1 MVKQILNKNYTFVV
15 TTPRG
20 CTDLLISEI
29 QKLGV
34 KHVRQRWG
42 GAEFEGSV
50 ALAYK
55 VCLWS
60 RIANRVLMP
69 LKEFEIESTDDLYA
83 SAQEINWMEHLR
95 VDGTLR
101 VDCQIFRSP
110 AISHSHYAALKVK
123 DAVVDQFRSKAGTRP
138 SVDVKNPDIR
148 VHVRVNE
155 KLATFCLDL
164 SGESLHRRGYRKEG
178 NLAPLKENI
187 AAAVLYRSGWP
198 KVAVMGGALV
208 DPMCGSGTLVIEAAL
223 MAFDIA
229 PGLLRSRPGF
239 MGWTQHRESDW
250 KMLLDE
256 ANDRR
261 CIRERPS
268 LALIGTDKDPSAIA
282 DARANAE
289 RAGINEYV
297 KISEQ
302 DFRDSKPPSVDCGL
316 LVTNP
321 PYGERLGS
329 EHELRRLYADLGG
342 LIKKRFDGWKAAVFT
357 GRPDLGKEL
366 GMRAILTNKFNNGSI
381 DCRLFRFEVNEKFF
395 VSLAP
400 SEKKV
405 SPGAQMLANRLKKNL
420 RLLGRWARRKNIHCY
435 RLYDA
440 DLPEYAL
447 AIDLYQSKHLWA
459 HVQEYK
465 APKNVDVHRAKVR
478 LEEALRILPETLG
491 ISPERVRFKVRQRQ
505 QGSNQ
510 YERANV
516 QGKFYEVHEG
526 RGRFWV
532 NFDEYIDTGLFLD
545 NRLVRELIG
554 SKSFGR
560 NFLNLFSYT
569 GTASVFAAL
578 GGALST
584 TTVDMSKT
592 YIEWAKRN
600 FVLNGLAAGTNHAF
614 QANCLEWLKQNHTER
629 YGLIFVD
636 PPTFSNSKRM
646 EGHFDIQRD
655 HVKLL
660 HDVARLLSGDGE
672 IIFSTNFRRFKM
684 DSSGFPEWQIEDL
697 TSQTIDRDFERRS
710 NIHACWSLKRPS

>member
-1 MVKQILNKNYTFVV
+1 VV

-20 CTDLLISEI
+20 CTDLLISEL
-29 QKLGV
+29 QNLGA
-34 KHVRQRWG
+34 KKIRQRWG
-42 GAEFEGSV
+42 GAGFSGSV

-60 RIANRVLMP
+60 RLANRVLMP
-69 LKEFEIESTDDLYA
+69 LQEFEVGSTDDLYT
-83 SAQEINWMEHLR
+83 SAKQIDWMEHLR
-95 VDGTLR
+95 VDGTLA

-110 AISHSHYAALKVK
+110 TISHSHYASLKVK
-123 DAVVDQFRSKAGTRP
+123 DAVVDQFRNKKGTRP

-148 VHVRVNE
+148 IHVRVNE
-155 KLATFCLDL
+155 KLATLCLDL
-164 SGESLHRRGYRKEG
+164 SGESLHRRGYRKSG

-187 AAAVLYRSGWP
+187 AAAILYRSGWP
-198 KVAVMGGALV
+198 EVAASGGSLL

-229 PGLLRSRPGF
+229 PGLFRSRPGF
-239 MGWTQHRESDW
+239 MCWTQHRESDW
-250 KMLLDE
+250 KNLLDE

-261 CIRERPS
+261 CTRQTSS
-268 LALIGTDKDPSAIA
+268 LDLVGTDKDPSVIVN
-282 DARANAE
+282 ARVNAE
-289 RAGINEYV
+289 RAGI
-297 KISEQ
+297 SEHVNIFQQ
-302 DFRDSKPPSVDCGL
+302 DFRDSKPPTEGGGL

-329 EHELRRLYADLGG
+329 ERELRRLYADLGG
-342 LIKKRFDGWKAAVFT
+342 LIKTRFDGWKAAIFT

-366 GMRAILTNKFNNGSI
+366 GMRPILTNKFNNGAI
-381 DCRLFRFEVNEKFF
+381 DCRLFRFEVNESFF
-395 VSLAP
+395 VSTVP
-400 SEKKV
+400 NEKKV
-405 SPGAQMLANRLKKNL
+405 SSGAQMLANRLKKNQ
-420 RLLGRWARRKNIHCY
+420 RLLGRWARRKNIQCY

-447 AIDLYQSKHLWA
+447 AIDLYHGKYLWA

-465 APKNVDVHRAKVR
+465 APKKVDVHRAKIR
-478 LEEALRILPETLG
+478 LEEALKILPETLG
-491 ISPERVRFKVRQRQ
+491 IAPERIRFKVRQRQ
-505 QGSNQ
+505 RGSDQ
-510 YERANV
+510 YERANAH
-516 QGKFYEVHEG
+516 GKFYEVHEG

-545 NRLVRELIG
+545 HRLVREFIG
-554 SKSFGR
+554 LRSFGR

-592 YIEWAKRN
+592 YLEWAKRN
-600 FVLNGLAAGTNHAF
+600 FALNGLAAGTNHVF
-614 QANCLEWLKQNHTER
+614 QANCLDWLKKPRVER

-646 EGHFDIQRD
+646 EGHFDVQRD
-655 HVKLL
+655 YVKLL
-660 HDVARLLSGDGE
+660 HDVGRLLSDDGE

-684 DSSGFPEWQIEDL
+684 DISRFSEWKVEDL

-710 NIHACWSLKRPS
+710 NIHSCWNLKRSS